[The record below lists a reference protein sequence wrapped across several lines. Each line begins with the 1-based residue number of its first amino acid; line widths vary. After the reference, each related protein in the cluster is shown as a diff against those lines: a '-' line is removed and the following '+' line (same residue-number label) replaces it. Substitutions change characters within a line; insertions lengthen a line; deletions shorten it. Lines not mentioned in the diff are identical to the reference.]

1 MATNNEAAQDD
12 RDQSRR
18 LMRRR
23 AMKAGAVLIPTVL
36 TLRARPAF
44 AQTTSTGNKVTVVV
58 GSV

>member
-1 MATNNEAAQDD
+1 MATNEEAARDD
-12 RDQSRR
+12 RDESRR

-44 AQTTSTGNKVTVVV
+44 AQAASTGAKVTVVP
-58 GSV
+58 GSA